1 MKDKE
6 LQFLHCTTCVTWQE
20 LGKQRQVSIQF
31 REEEVLI
38 FIEKSNKV
46 DEASNWY

>member
-6 LQFLHCTTCVTWQE
+6 LPVSPLYHICHMTRTWAN
-20 LGKQRQVSIQF
+20 RDRF
-31 REEEVLI
+31 REEEVSI

-46 DEASNWY
+46 DEASN

>member
-1 MKDKE
+1 MSHDKN
-6 LQFLHCTTCVTWQE
+6 
-20 LGKQRQVSIQF
+20 LGKQRQASIQF
-31 REEEVLI
+31 REEEVSI